1 MAMAESMTGAAE
13 SAAPL
18 LAIGVGC
25 RKHCPRADIVAL
37 IRAVVSDCADAPARR
52 CLFTV
57 RDKQGDDE
65 LAAAARALGLDLVFL
80 AREALKAATPRLL
93 TTSAPAERRFGLPS
107 IAEAAALAGAGEGG
121 RLIGPRRVGRG
132 VTCAAAIGVATWA
145 PT

>member
-1 MAMAESMTGAAE
+1 MTGAAE

-37 IRAVVSDCADAPARR
+37 IRAVVSDCADAPAH
-52 CLFTV
+52 
-57 RDKQGDDE
+57 
-65 LAAAARALGLDLVFL
+65 
-80 AREALKAATPRLL
+80 REQASARLL